1 MYDFY
6 CIRLK
11 RKQRKMERKT
21 VGKDG
26 ASNET
31 KDRADHEEEG
41 EAKEAERESSEGEEV
56 EDEPHFVIGGR

>member
-31 KDRADHEEEG
+31 KDRAEEEG
-41 EAKEAERESSEGEEV
+41 KAKEAERESSEGEEV

>member
-1 MYDFY
+1 
-6 CIRLK
+6 
-11 RKQRKMERKT
+11 MERKT